1 MVTIWSGLLDNSLVN
16 DCGVTMLGPLSST
29 VAQVDGIPVFVPLRC
44 LLLGQG
50 MTQFYAR
57 IFFSSVCTESHV
69 LRPLCGQGSLF
80 QGSVGLQ
87 FRHTVRYDHSPVS
100 ILRVFIY
107 RRYGFNSRA
116 RVLLERN
123 PNLPPSVSFAGV
135 AAFRVVA
142 MASVDSFR
150 VVLFLFCFPVMSLG
164 LVYGLWSFVT

>member
-80 QGSVGLQ
+80 QGSVGLSSG
-87 FRHTVRYDHSPVS
+87 TLSGMITLLSPYSGFSFTGVMAS
-100 ILRVFIY
+100 ILVQ
-107 RRYGFNSRA
+107 GFYWKETLTFH
-116 RVLLERN
+116 LLC
-123 PNLPPSVSFAGV
+123 LLQVWPPSVS
-135 AAFRVVA
+135 
-142 MASVDSFR
+142 
-150 VVLFLFCFPVMSLG
+150 
-164 LVYGLWSFVT
+164 